1 MTSKNTMRGAR
12 LEPTP
17 GDAQSLDARE
27 AFMSR
32 ANHALEE
39 TTAFDALDELAR
51 HDSAG
56 DRAAIE
62 AWARTWG
69 VNAPCMRQ
77 AAQEM
82 VDATRSDPAN
92 SGFLYVSRSEAM
104 GEPWRR
110 QLGAWN
116 EFPVTMSAD
125 DSVGSGTMSV
135 PDPRDPHA
143 FDVIEAPLEQLLEQ
157 PHILGPIATN
167 PQSESRAH
175 FLERARHHWEARRQ
189 VGIRAHG
196 LTPVAAKPD
205 LLDQIDW
212 LVRHQIQKT
221 PFEVIASDL
230 TVTPDAVR
238 KAVHRLAAL
247 LDLEWRPAPRGRP
260 PHAVEQNPDK

>member
-1 MTSKNTMRGAR
+1 MKSKNTMRGAR
-12 LEPTP
+12 LEPDS
-17 GDAQSLDARE
+17 GYVQYLDACA
-27 AFMSR
+27 AFLSR
-32 ANHALEE
+32 ANHVLEE
-39 TTAFDALDELAR
+39 ITAFDELEELAR

-77 AAQEM
+77 AAQDI
-82 VDATRSDPAN
+82 VHATRRDPAN
-92 SGFLYVSRSEAM
+92 SGFRHESRSEPM
-104 GEPWRR
+104 GERWRR

-125 DSVGSGTMSV
+125 DGVASGTMSV
-135 PDPRDPHA
+135 PDPLDPRVGS
-143 FDVIEAPLEQLLEQ
+143 FIEAPLEQLLEQ

-167 PQSESRAH
+167 PRSEPRAQ

-189 VGIRAHG
+189 VGIRAYG
-196 LTPVAAKPD
+196 LTPVAVKPD
-205 LLDQIDW
+205 LLDQVDW
-212 LVRHQIQKT
+212 LVRYQIQKT

-230 TVTPDAVR
+230 TVTPDGVR

-247 LDLEWRPAPRGRP
+247 LDLERRPAPRGRP

>member
-1 MTSKNTMRGAR
+1 MKSKNTMRGAR

-17 GDAQSLDARE
+17 GDSQYLDARA
-27 AFMSR
+27 AFLSR
-32 ANHALEE
+32 AYHALEE
-39 TTAFDALDELAR
+39 TTAFDELEELVR

-62 AWARTWG
+62 AWARTCG

-82 VDATRSDPAN
+82 VDATRRDPAN
-92 SGFLYVSRSEAM
+92 SGFHHVSRSEPM

-116 EFPVTMSAD
+116 EFPVTMAAD
-125 DSVGSGTMSV
+125 DGVASSTMSV
-135 PDPRDPHA
+135 PDPRDPRVGS
-143 FDVIEAPLEQLLEQ
+143 FIEAPFEQLLEQ
-157 PHILGPIATN
+157 PHILGPITTN
-167 PQSESRAH
+167 PQSEPRAQ

-196 LTPVAAKPD
+196 LTPVAAKPS

-212 LVRHQIQKT
+212 LVRYQIQKT

-247 LDLEWRPAPRGRP
+247 LELERRPVPRGRP
-260 PHAVEQNPDK
+260 PHAVAQNPDK